1 MSVAKQILERKVCI
15 EIPILG
21 DGNCF
26 YRCISMFIENTQEN
40 HIYYRNL
47 IYNYI
52 CTNRHILQF
61 FFPINENENQQDFIR
76 RYDNFISSIKSQGT
90 YAGDFEISSASIA
103 LDKKITVYRN
113 DIDSYHFI
121 NEYSQINRSTY
132 QEKDHILLQFKNN
145 NHFNLLIKNDYKNN
159 NKIDIEENYDRIHL
173 DIENNI
179 KILKKRYSKF

>member
-1 MSVAKQILERKVCI
+1 MSVTKQILERKACI

-52 CTNRHILQF
+52 CQSWYFTI

-90 YAGDFEISSASIA
+90 YAGDFEI
-103 LDKKITVYRN
+103 
-113 DIDSYHFI
+113 
-121 NEYSQINRSTY
+121 
-132 QEKDHILLQFKNN
+132 
-145 NHFNLLIKNDYKNN
+145 
-159 NKIDIEENYDRIHL
+159 
-173 DIENNI
+173 
-179 KILKKRYSKF
+179 